1 MSKAMSALTIADDLS
16 TDVAQAILTKQ
27 QEWGGD
33 PRALLDVVRVVH
45 DTLRDLSLKA
55 TQTHSS
61 TQGRALSKKLRSIT
75 PKSDDRFHS
84 RPLPGNDQL
93 THYK

>member
-55 TQTHSS
+55 T
-61 TQGRALSKKLRSIT
+61 
-75 PKSDDRFHS
+75 PKSQLFAQS
-84 RPLPGNDQL
+84 RSLKGIKINHAQ
-93 THYK
+93 K

>member
-1 MSKAMSALTIADDLS
+1 MSALTIADDLS

-55 TQTHSS
+55 TPNTQLYARSS
-61 TQGRALSKKLRSIT
+61 
-75 PKSDDRFHS
+75 
-84 RPLPGNDQL
+84 PLKEIKINHAQ
-93 THYK
+93 K